1 MWGEGSISTA
11 KSTWHRVLTLAPVS
25 MVALSLLVFGVLPD
39 SPASAHPRARTAAHT
54 LKATDAARLRYLQ
67 RKSSGS
73 LLFEEGS
80 ATGTLPGSMHV
91 YANIGPVLTATFTI
105 FAGHGTIVGHARAAP
120 HGSGRY
126 ESFRG
131 WLQATGGT
139 GSYSHARGRAG
150 FYGVLDRKTYNMTV
164 QTIGTLSY

>member
-1 MWGEGSISTA
+1 MWGELSISTV
-11 KSTWHRVLTLAPVS
+11 KSASHRLLVFALLST
-25 MVALSLLVFGVLPD
+25 MALSLLALGGLPD
-39 SPASAHPRARTAAHT
+39 SFASAHPRALTAHT
-54 LKATDAARLRYLQ
+54 LKATDSARLHYLQ

-73 LLFEEGS
+73 WLFEEGA

-91 YANIGPVLTATFTI
+91 YANIGPILTATFTI
-105 FAGHGTIVGHARAAP
+105 FASRGTIVGHARAAP

-126 ESFRG
+126 ESFHG
-131 WLQATGGT
+131 WLLATGGT
-139 GSYSHARGRAG
+139 GSYSHAHGRAG